1 MYLFAELLHLCGLV
15 CILCTPRT
23 CTCMYVAAVRSCRC
37 CVFKVL
43 CCVTSPPLEIPA
55 LRTFCSV
62 ASSRPK
68 IPTLRTLRRITP
80 VQIARTQD
88 VLLHH
93 TCPNYPHS
101 GRCFV
106 TYMYAHTTRYHVTI
120 VHRLICHRTQCVS
133 ARCRGSVWRRASNPT
148 GYCCQAHPAAS
159 GGGGCLSDWLSGSTR
174 ATSDTS
180 FVSSGAL

>member
-93 TCPNYPHS
+93 AWPKYPHS
-101 GRCFV
+101 GWSVHHTCQKYLHTQDAVSHHTCPNCPHSGCFV
-106 TYMYAHTTRYHVTI
+106 TSHLPKIPALRT
-120 VHRLICHRTQCVS
+120 LIC
-133 ARCRGSVWRRASNPT
+133 
-148 GYCCQAHPAAS
+148 
-159 GGGGCLSDWLSGSTR
+159 
-174 ATSDTS
+174 DTHM
-180 FVSSGAL
+180 